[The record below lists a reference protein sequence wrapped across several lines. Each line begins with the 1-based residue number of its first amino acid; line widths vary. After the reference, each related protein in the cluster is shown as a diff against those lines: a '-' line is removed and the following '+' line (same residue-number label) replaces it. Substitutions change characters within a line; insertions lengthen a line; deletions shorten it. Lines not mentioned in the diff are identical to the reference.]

1 MTTEKE
7 LVYIEVKN
15 VTLVRDSKIAE
26 FPDSSKSAAAKLKL
40 GDIFLKQEKWADAK
54 SYYTDVADNYTG
66 AQGQL
71 ARKGLDKIKKA
82 GH

>member
-1 MTTEKE
+1 MVQGNAKDAERQFAQ
-7 LVYIEVKN
+7 L
-15 VTLVRDSKIAE
+15 IAA
-26 FPDSSKSAAAKLKL
+26 FPDSSKTGDAKLKL

-54 SYYTDVADNYTG
+54 SYYTDVANNYTG
-66 AQGQL
+66 AKGQL